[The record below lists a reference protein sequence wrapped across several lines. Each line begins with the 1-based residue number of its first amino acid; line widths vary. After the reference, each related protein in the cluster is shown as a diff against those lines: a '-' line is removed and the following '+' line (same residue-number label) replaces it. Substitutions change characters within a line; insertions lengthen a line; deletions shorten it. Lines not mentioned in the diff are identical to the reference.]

1 MKFNKN
7 VNRKLIQLNMHFVEK
22 GVTHIIILTCMET
35 AFAIMSVWPLALREK
50 IDNNE
55 LETNHV
61 ALSYAS

>member
-1 MKFNKN
+1 
-7 VNRKLIQLNMHFVEK
+7 MHFVEK
-22 GVTHIIILTCMET
+22 GVTHAIILTCMET